1 MIQNETKDGEVID
14 IQPKSL
20 GSTELF
26 PLNLKF
32 SPNGRHF
39 SVLSDKD
46 FVVSTSG
53 VYRSNCVGTGT
64 DLAWINESDFV
75 VKDEKHVRLYKNF
88 KEYKSLKPGFSFE
101 NVFGGPYFSVK
112 TADALFLYDFESTAF
127 VRKIDVSPHTVVW
140 NDNKKTV
147 ALICDDVTYILKAFP
162 QVIEKYLEEAENE
175 NDADE
180 EGCADGFEAFFEI
193 NDRVTNGLFVDDVFI
208 YVNNK
213 NKINYALEDRIFSI
227 TTLNSNYALQGYL
240 PSSNKL
246 FLMNKSFQLVSYTF
260 PQSFVNYQMAILKK
274 DFVSAEKILA
284 TIPAEYQE
292 RVVNFL
298 EKFELYELCYKICT
312 NLNHKFSLAIKLK
325 KLKDARVLALDQNS
339 TEKWKMVADLAL
351 ELGEFK
357 HAEEAM
363 IAAKDFN
370 GLLLYYSIIGDRDK
384 IYLLAENADNDGYYN
399 IAFSCYFQLNDLEKC
414 YEILIKSHK
423 YPEAALFCRT
433 YVPSK
438 LSSVLEQWNNQINN
452 EEVNNRISNL
462 IIFNNFLFFHCRC
475 QSN

>member
-1 MIQNETKDGEVID
+1 MIQNEAKDGEIID

-53 VYRSNCVGTGT
+53 VYRSNCVGKGT
-64 DLAWINESDFV
+64 DLAWVNEGDFV
-75 VKDEKHVRLYKNF
+75 VKEEKFVKLYKNF
-88 KEYKSLKPGFSFE
+88 KEFKSFKPGFSYE

-112 TADALFLYDFESTAF
+112 TSDAVFIYDFETQAF
-127 VRKIDVSPHTVVW
+127 IRKIDVCPQNVVW
-140 NDNKKTV
+140 SDNKKQV
-147 ALICDDVTYILKAFP
+147 ALMCDDVTYILKAFP
-162 QVIEKYLEEAENE
+162 NVIDKYIEDSENE
-175 NDADE
+175 NNSDE
-180 EGCADGFEAFFEI
+180 EGCEEAFEAYFEI
-193 NDRVTNGLFVDDVFI
+193 NDRISNGLFIDDVFI

-213 NKINYALEDRIFSI
+213 NKINYALEDKIFSI
-227 TTLNSNYALQGYL
+227 TTLNSNYSLQGYL
-240 PSSNKL
+240 PSSNKIY
-246 FLMNKSFQLVSYTF
+246 LMNKGFQLISYTF

-274 DFVSAEKILA
+274 DFNSAEKILS
-284 TIPAEYQE
+284 TVPAEYQE

-298 EKFELYELCYKICT
+298 EKFEMYDLCYKIST
-312 NLNHKFSLAIKLK
+312 NPNQKFSLAIKLK

-339 TEKWKMVADLAL
+339 QEKWKMVADLAL

-370 GLLLYYSIIGDRDK
+370 GLLLYYSIIGDREK
-384 IYLLAENADNDGYYN
+384 IYLLAENADSDGYYN
-399 IAFSCYFQLNDLEKC
+399 IAYSCYFQLNDLEKC
-414 YEILIKSHK
+414 LEILVKSQK
-423 YPEAALFCRT
+423 FPEAALFCRT
-433 YVPSK
+433 YAPGK
-438 LSSVLEQWNNQINN
+438 LAGVLDLWNNQINN
-452 EEVNNRISNL
+452 EEVNNRISKY
-462 IIFNNFLFFHCRC
+462 
-475 QSN
+475 